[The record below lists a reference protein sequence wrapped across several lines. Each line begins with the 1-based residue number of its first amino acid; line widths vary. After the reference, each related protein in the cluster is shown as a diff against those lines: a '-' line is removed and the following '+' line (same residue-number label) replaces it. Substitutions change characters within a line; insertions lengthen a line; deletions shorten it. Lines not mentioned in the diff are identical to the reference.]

1 MIVIGLL
8 LWRLRR
14 ALTRKANTSDKYTC
28 GKSGRH
34 DNSRD
39 EHVSEPGPY
48 MELKPRSLEQQ
59 SRAAPEYQE
68 LQSKKETPGYY
79 NLGINRGKTTQDEEV
94 YDQIGA
100 AQS

>member
-1 MIVIGLL
+1 MLIVIGLL

-14 ALTRKANTSDKYTC
+14 ALPRKANTSDKYS
-28 GKSGRH
+28 GDKSGRH
-34 DNSRD
+34 DTSRN

-48 MELKPRSLEQQ
+48 LELKSRTLEGQ

-68 LQSKKETPGYY
+68 LQSKKEIPGYY
-79 NLGINRGKTTQDEEV
+79 NLGETTPNEEV
-94 YDQIGA
+94 YEQIGA